1 MTSSSGAGSMLTLSS
16 LPTELLVAIVGAGQE
31 GRAADSK
38 STDFKSEW
46 AWSHV
51 SRLFRDVVVGSPE
64 LWTLVDVNCDADG
77 SDEILKLYMERSRA
91 CLISATLRGSNKG
104 IAYYYKLLAERFS
117 QIVPHMDRIWR
128 LRIVFRTEWGG
139 DVLASFR
146 DVAAPNLQHLEITNE
161 IQDYDDYWIT
171 VEMFSSGAPRLG
183 FLKMNGIKLHVQA
196 ASQWTTSLTHLEVL
210 GGYHS
215 VDWTNNNF
223 LTAIATQCPLLV
235 HLHLD
240 LSHISPPLE
249 RRFDLPALEFLHIL
263 VLDGEDEAYL
273 LEMIDLFDTP
283 ALTEFIIDGTHG
295 DQIFAIF
302 NTTSFPHSSFPAL
315 TSLSFINN
323 DSCTC
328 ESDIPFSS
336 TISSPP
342 LALFPALSSLT
353 LGNQCFTR
361 ELINDILGPSS
372 QPWPQL
378 ETITLCPREDS
389 FDAVGDALRDAGN
402 SKRQHGQPVPAIR
415 LFRALEDLLGNER
428 SRKFCFDFRI

>member
-1 MTSSSGAGSMLTLSS
+1 MTSSPGAGSMLTLSS

-51 SRLFRDVVVGSPE
+51 SRHFRDVVVGSPE

-128 LRIVFRTEWGG
+128 LRI
-139 DVLASFR
+139 
-146 DVAAPNLQHLEITNE
+146 HLEITNE

-171 VEMFSSGAPRLG
+171 VEIFSSGAPRLS

-196 ASQWTTSLTHLEVL
+196 ASQWTASLTHLEVL

-215 VDWTNNNF
+215 ADWTNNNF
-223 LTAIATQCPLLV
+223 LAAIATQCPLLPY
-235 HLHLD
+235 L
-240 LSHISPPLE
+240 PPSE
-249 RRFDLPALEFLHIL
+249 RRFDLPALQFLHIL

-283 ALTEFIIDGTHG
+283 ALTELIIDNTHG
-295 DQIFAIF
+295 DQIFSLF
-302 NTTSFPHSSFPAL
+302 NATSFPHSSFPAL
-315 TSLSFINN
+315 TSLSFINR

-342 LALFPALSSLT
+342 LALFPALSSLA
-353 LGNQCFTR
+353 LGNQCFTQ
-361 ELINDILGPSS
+361 EFITDILGPSS

-378 ETITLCPREDS
+378 QTITLCPKEDT
-389 FDAVGDALRDAGN
+389 FDAVRDALEDAVN
-402 SKRQHGQPVPAIR
+402 LKRQRGQPIPAIR
-415 LFRALEDLLGNER
+415 LFRALEDLQGNGAEPEIL
-428 SRKFCFDFRI
+428 F